1 MQIHAHCL
9 VDVLLDLLH
18 PKALGAAAS
27 GDGDDGGEGPGLIPG
42 QLLRDQPGQLLG
54 EVNHRTARL
63 RQPVD
68 GLGRIL
74 RRLRRNGLDAQVING
89 VAINSDGAAFN
100 GYAETVVQRVQLA
113 DSDLLAKALTDKA
126 TISLGDGKNF
136 SIICK
141 NNSSENIY
149 VQSAKLNGKTYTKS
163 YIMYQDMMKGG
174 TLELQMGNQ
183 PSKWGT
189 RGADRP

>member
-1 MQIHAHCL
+1 MQAGNIKPVNASENRRSAFDGSGKDQQPQTRTLAPQPTRATAPASPIKKSL
-9 VDVLLDLLH
+9 VEIVGNYPVEIRYRNCYDPNPENPRHMGYLYIRVL
-18 PKALGAAAS
+18 KAEDIATLRS
-27 GDGDDGGEGPGLIPG
+27 LVGDMSI
-42 QLLRDQPGQLLG
+42 
-54 EVNHRTARL
+54 V
-63 RQPVD
+63 
-68 GLGRIL
+68 
-74 RRLRRNGLDAQVING
+74 
-89 VAINSDGAAFN
+89 F
-100 GYAETVVQRVQLA
+100 
-113 DSDLLAKALTDKA
+113 
-126 TISLGDGKNF
+126 DGKNF